1 MFKMLKDAWVSFT
14 GPFRSRPPIRDWSH
28 ELLDPV
34 EKQKLAET
42 NRHIARTTARL
53 KREIA
58 LMVRDHSG
66 E

>member
-1 MFKMLKDAWVSFT
+1 
-14 GPFRSRPPIRDWSH
+14 
-28 ELLDPV
+28 V

-42 NRHIARTTARL
+42 NRHIARTTERL